1 MICEGQV
8 IACIEE
14 PAVVA
19 RILRH
24 LGPRAAQA
32 PPSTADDKPTD
43 PLLRFV
49 QRAQWDRLKRL
60 GHSLVRN
67 NRDDDTFL
75 HTACTLG
82 VVRAVLLIV
91 AGGVLAPIVAAF
103 YDEPLL
109 LWLLPLCALR
119 IFFQA
124 TESSQFTASST
135 AS

>member
-82 VVRAVLLIV
+82 VVRTAPCFP
-91 AGGVLAPIVAAF
+91 GGCFVV
-103 YDEPLL
+103 
-109 LWLLPLCALR
+109 R
-119 IFFQA
+119 FFMVSCR
-124 TESSQFTASST
+124 TSASRRPPWGVVRPWVGLG
-135 AS
+135 